1 MEWISLSTRNG
12 IVMQLL
18 SDARF
23 QSEEGA
29 YQYVEACI
37 WPEGPICP
45 RCGQRDRIGRLNG
58 MSTRIG
64 TYKCYRCRKPFTVK
78 INTMLEGSHVLMH
91 VWLKAIFLIGLSR
104 RAIGAKDLVK
114 ALEVSP
120 RTAEFIIARVQRAM
134 MRREF
139 PYRFPSS
146 SSQQMENSPW
156 IAAKPQ
162 DSCAQSLRERRQQR
176 GASDHS

>member
-1 MEWISLSTRNG
+1 MDFIGTHNG
-12 IVMQLL
+12 MGMRLL
-18 SDARF
+18 SDTRF
-23 QSEEGA
+23 QNEDGA
-29 YQYVEACI
+29 YRYVEARI

-45 RCGQRDRIGRLNG
+45 RCGRRDRIGRLNG

-91 VWLKAIFLIGLSR
+91 VWLKAIVLIGLSR

-114 ALEVSP
+114 ALDVSP

-134 MRREF
+134 MRRGLRHS
-139 PYRFPSS
+139 PNA

-156 IAAKPQ
+156 TAANREDPL
-162 DSCAQSLRERRQQR
+162 AQSPRERRQQR
-176 GASDHS
+176 GVCDHS